1 MRTLFSDDNKGGDD
15 SENKAQYQGAIT
27 PNVFIHFCIM
37 DGKGFPCYK
46 GLLKTS

>member
-1 MRTLFSDDNKGGDD
+1 MRTLLADDNKGGDD
-15 SENKAQYQGAIT
+15 SKNKTKHEGANT